1 MASSSEKAAKNETAI
16 ITGASSGIGAATAV
30 KLSSEGYDLLLLGRN
45 LENLKKTQGL
55 CKGSGKI
62 EILNFD
68 LKDVAEQK
76 DILLNTLKKLSA
88 VSLLVNNAGI
98 YKPNNFAETEISV
111 WLEQFQVNLFS
122 AVQLTQIIWPLFIKN
137 KKGSVINI
145 SSTLGVKPTSNTG
158 AYSATKAA
166 MNNWTTSL
174 AQEGGAYNIRANSIC
189 PGIVDTPIHSFHSEP
204 KETSD
209 AIKNK
214 MAQFQLLDFIG
225 QPSDVAEAVYFLGSD
240 LSRWTTGA
248 VLHIDGGI
256 NIK

>member
-1 MASSSEKAAKNETAI
+1 MNLPRNETAI
-16 ITGASSGIGAATAV
+16 VTGASSGIGAATAV

-45 LENLKKTQGL
+45 LENLKKTATL

-68 LKDVAEQK
+68 LKDVAQNKEQ
-76 DILLNTLKKLSA
+76 ILNSLQKLSKL
-88 VSLLVNNAGI
+88 SLLVNNAGI
-98 YKPNNFAETEISV
+98 YKPNNFAEAEISV

-122 AVQLTQIIWPLFIKN
+122 AAQLTQMIWPLFIKN
-137 KKGSVINI
+137 KKGSIINI
-145 SSTLGVKPTSNTG
+145 SSTLAVKPVPSAG
-158 AYSATKAA
+158 AYSASKAA
-166 MNNWTTSL
+166 MNNWTVSL
-174 AQEGGAYNIRANSIC
+174 AQEGGAHNIRVNSIC

-204 KETSD
+204 KETAD
-209 AIKNK
+209 LIKNK
-214 MAQFQLLDFIG
+214 MAQYQLLDFIG

-248 VLHIDGGI
+248 ILNIDGGI

>member
-1 MASSSEKAAKNETAI
+1 MIPNRKETAI
-16 ITGASSGIGAATAV
+16 VTGASSGIGAAIAV

-45 LENLKKTQGL
+45 LENLKKTQSL

-62 EILNFD
+62 ELLNFD
-68 LKDVAEQK
+68 LKDISQNK
-76 DILLNTLKKLSA
+76 DQILNSIQKLSKVA
-88 VSLLVNNAGI
+88 LLVNNAGI
-98 YKPNNFAETEISV
+98 YKPNNFAETDISV

-122 AVQLTQIIWPLFIKN
+122 AVQLTQIIWPLFVKN
-137 KKGSVINI
+137 KKGSIINI

-158 AYSATKAA
+158 AYATTKAA
-166 MNNWTTSL
+166 MNNWTISL
-174 AQEGGAYNIRANSIC
+174 AQEGGANNIRANSIC
-189 PGIVDTPIHSFHSEP
+189 PGIVDTPIHSFHSQP

-209 AIKNK
+209 IIKSK
-214 MAQFQLLDFIG
+214 MVQFQLLDFIG

-248 VLHIDGGI
+248 ILNIDGGI